1 MRDNNVFNALTTF
14 FRLWLEND
22 SGHRRLNASLKKMS
36 DETILFIPSN
46 GMEECIFGDAI

>member
-1 MRDNNVFNALTTF
+1 MMRDNNVFNALTTF

-22 SGHRRLNASLKKMS
+22 RRLNASLKKMS

-46 GMEECIFGDAI
+46 GMEKCIFGDAI